1 MDELG
6 NSDND
11 AVDDTVNVTI
21 NVIDINEAPQ
31 ITGDAS
37 PSFAENSSAPISTY
51 TATDPDGD
59 TLTYSLSG
67 PDDGAFSIDA
77 GSGQL
82 RAGQP
87 LDFETKNRYLVTVE
101 VHDGADESGTPST
114 DVDDRLDVRISINVI
129 TGDAFIRRELHRP
142 RPRTW
147 TTAWTSPST

>member
-1 MDELG
+1 MSVSDGVDELG

-67 PDDGAFSIDA
+67 PDDGAFSIDPD
-77 GSGQL
+77 SGQL
-82 RAGQP
+82 RAEP
-87 LDFETKNRYLVTVE
+87 
-101 VHDGADESGTPST
+101 ASG
-114 DVDDRLDVRISINVI
+114 L
-129 TGDAFIRRELHRP
+129 
-142 RPRTW
+142 
-147 TTAWTSPST
+147 